1 MYKKGRKLCA
11 LFSALIC
18 LISALSFMP
27 SSAFGEETEE
37 DYTVK
42 VGYYENEVFQEGA
55 KADAIKSG
63 YAYEYYLKISEYTGW
78 KYEYVYGSYSELYDM
93 LLEGKVD
100 LLAGLAYKEERE
112 DVLSYPDEPMGS
124 EIYSLVKHESDNI
137 VSPDPAT
144 LSGKK
149 IGVLKSAISD
159 TLNKYLNQHNV
170 KANVVVFNDYE
181 DLFKAFDSKEV
192 DVLAAEG
199 DGAHGRSHAE
209 VVCSFG
215 SSDYYLCVSKKRSDL
230 LTHLNAAQ
238 AELLADEPNYINS
251 LRTKYYP
258 SSISS
263 HAFSAAEK
271 DWIASNNKI
280 TVGYLNNYLPYSD
293 TDKNGKPN
301 GIVKDLVPGIID
313 NLGLKNI
320 KINYKGFDS
329 YDDMISEMNNGH
341 IDILFPVGG
350 DLYYS
355 EQNGIYQSN
364 PVISA
369 PQEIVYK
376 GEYDIHPTDSFAVN
390 RNNRMQYYFVHTNYP
405 EADVKFYS
413 STEDCLDAVIKG
425 KVKCAILNGMRANDI
440 LKNRKYSELHL
451 KQSNQKDDKCFGV
464 KIGNE
469 GLLKLINRGIN
480 VIGEDYAVSIA
491 NDYSDELYTYT
502 AADLMI
508 EHIGLFSSIFVLLI
522 VIIIFFLVLDSRRSK
537 KQKLALA
544 NALQAA
550 EHANRAKTTFLNN
563 MSHDIRTPMNAIVG
577 FTALAASHIDN
588 KEQVKDYLGKISVSS
603 KHLLSLINDVL
614 DMSRIES
621 GKVKIDEAELHLPD
635 LIHDIRTIIQSNIDA
650 KQHELFIDTQD
661 VHNED
666 IITDKLRLNQIL
678 LNILTNAIKF
688 TPSGGTISLR
698 VIEKKCSKEGCA
710 DFEFRIKDNGI
721 GMSEEFQ
728 KTIFEAFTREKSSTV
743 SGIQGTGLGM
753 AITKNIVDMMGGTI
767 SVNSKPNEGSE
778 FIVNLRFKI
787 SGNTVKYEKI
797 PELQGLHILVAD
809 DDTNTCLSVC
819 SMLREI
825 GMRPDWTNYGKEA
838 IIRAKDAIDNS
849 DEFKAYIIDWMM
861 PDLNGIET
869 VRRIRKVI
877 GDSAPI
883 IILTAYD
890 WADIE
895 NEAREAGVTAFC
907 SKPIFMSELRDVLS
921 KPYHVSE
928 TVETEPDEIDFTG
941 KRILLAEDNEFNQQI
956 AMQILSEFGLEVEY
970 ANDGSIAVEMMKEA
984 ESGYYNLILMDIQMP
999 HMDGYEA
1006 TRLIRALDDKEKAS
1020 IPIIAVTANA
1030 FDEDKK
1036 EAIDAGMNGY
1046 LAKPYAIPEMKKTI
1060 SEMLNKN

>member
-1 MYKKGRKLCA
+1 MYNERKRFNIMLS
-11 LFSALIC
+11 LLIC
-18 LISALSFMP
+18 LTVLLGAIPFSVFAADES
-27 SSAFGEETEE
+27 
-37 DYTVK
+37 DTVK

-55 KADAIKSG
+55 KEGAVKTG
-63 YAYEYYLKISEYTGW
+63 YAYEYYLKLSEYTGW
-78 KYEYVYGSYSELYDM
+78 KYEYIYGSYNELYNK
-93 LLEGKVD
+93 LLKGEID
-100 LLAGLAYKEERE
+100 LLAGLAYKEERTE
-112 DVLSYPDEPMGS
+112 LLFYPDEPMGS
-124 EIYSLVKHESDNI
+124 EIYSLVKHESDND
-137 VSPDPAT
+137 VSPDPTT

-149 IGVLKSAISD
+149 IGVLKSAIAD
-159 TLNKYLNQHNV
+159 TLNKYLAQHKVNS
-170 KANVVVFNDYE
+170 KVVLFDDYE
-181 DLFKAFDSKEV
+181 ELFKAFDDKKL
-192 DVLAAEG
+192 DILAAEG
-199 DGAHGRSHAE
+199 DGAHGRSNAE

-215 SSDYYLCVSKKRSDL
+215 SSDYYLCVNIKRKDL
-230 LTHLNAAQ
+230 ITKLNSAQ
-238 AELLADEPNYINS
+238 AELLADEPNYLNS

-271 DWIASNNKI
+271 EWIASNSKL

-301 GIVKDLVPGIID
+301 GIVKDLVPGIIN
-313 NLGLKNI
+313 NLGLKSI
-320 KINYKGFDS
+320 EINYKGFDS
-329 YDDMISEMNNGH
+329 YDDMISEMNSGE
-341 IDILFPVGG
+341 IDVLFPVGG

-369 PQEIVYK
+369 PQEVVYK
-376 GEYDIHPTDSFAVN
+376 GEYNIHPTDSFAVN

-405 EADVKFYS
+405 EAEVKFYS
-413 STEDCLDAVIKG
+413 STDECLDAVIKG

-451 KQSNQKDDKCFGV
+451 KQSNQKDDKCFGI
-464 KIGNE
+464 KIGDE

-480 VIGEDYAVSIA
+480 VIGEDYAVNIA

-502 AADLMI
+502 AADLI
-508 EHIGLFSSIFVLLI
+508 LEHLGLFLGIFAII
-522 VIIIFFLVLDSRRSK
+522 VAIIIFFLVLDSRRSK
-537 KQKLALA
+537 KQKIALS
-544 NALQAA
+544 NALMSA

-577 FTALAASHIDN
+577 FTALAVSHIDN
-588 KEQVKDYLGKISVSS
+588 KEQVKDYLGKITVSS
-603 KHLLSLINDVL
+603 QHLLSLINDVL

-621 GKVKIDEAELHLPD
+621 GKVIIDEAEIHLPD
-635 LIHDIRTIIQSNIDA
+635 LIHDIRTIIQPNIA
-650 KQHELFIDTQD
+650 SKQQELFIDTQD

-678 LNILTNAIKF
+678 INILTNAIKF
-688 TPSGGTISLR
+688 TPTGGTISLR
-698 VIEKKCSKEGCA
+698 VIEKKCNKEGFA

-767 SVNSKPNEGSE
+767 SVQSKPNEGSE
-778 FIVNLRFKI
+778 FIINLRFKVT
-787 SGNTVKYEKI
+787 GNTTKYEKI

-838 IIRAKDAIDNS
+838 IVRTEDAINNS

-869 VRRIRKVI
+869 VRRIRKII

-890 WADIE
+890 WSDIE
-895 NEAREAGVTAFC
+895 TEAREAGVTAFC

-921 KPYHVSE
+921 KPYQISE
-928 TVETEPDEIDFTG
+928 ENEQASENTDFTG
-941 KRILLAEDNEFNQQI
+941 KRILLAEDNEINQQI
-956 AMQILSEFGLEVEY
+956 AMQILSEFGFEIDI
-970 ANDGSIAVEMMKEA
+970 ANDGTEAVKMMEDS
-984 ESGYYNLILMDIQMP
+984 ESGYYDLIMMDIQMP
-999 HMDGYEA
+999 QMDGYEA

-1036 EAIDAGMNGY
+1036 EAIEAGMNGH
-1046 LAKPYAIPEMKKTI
+1046 LAKPYEIPEMLKIIGK
-1060 SEMLNKN
+1060 MLRGK